1 MARQSVALAHAY
13 RLLNHGPTV
22 LVGAASGDRHNVMA
36 AAWCMPLDFEPPKI
50 AVVLDKA
57 THTREL
63 IEQSGEFAISV
74 PPRAL
79 LAATVA
85 VGNRSGRD
93 GDKFGPLGLH
103 HFTGDQIAA
112 PLIEG
117 CVAWLECRVLPEP
130 HNQSRYDLF
139 IGEVVA
145 ASADDRVFSGGRWH
159 FGPDDDALRTLHH
172 VAGGAFFVTGEPA
185 GGD

>member
-1 MARQSVALAHAY
+1 M
-13 RLLNHGPTV
+13 
-22 LVGAASGDRHNVMA
+22 
-36 AAWCMPLDFEPPKI
+36 
-50 AVVLDKA
+50 
-57 THTREL
+57 
-63 IEQSGEFAISV
+63 
-74 PPRAL
+74 
-79 LAATVA
+79 
-85 VGNRSGRD
+85 
-93 GDKFGPLGLH
+93 
-103 HFTGDQIAA
+103 
-112 PLIEG
+112 
-117 CVAWLECRVLPEP
+117 LPEP

>member
-1 MARQSVALAHAY
+1 MARQVVPLAQAY

-22 LVGAASGDRHNVMA
+22 LVGAAAGERRNVMA
-36 AAWCMPLDFEPPKI
+36 AAWCMPLDFDPPKI
-50 AVVLDKA
+50 LVVLDKA

-79 LAATVA
+79 LSATVA

-103 HFTGDQIAA
+103 RFAGDQVAA

-117 CVAWLECRVLPEP
+117 CVAWLECRVVPEP

-159 FGPDDDALRTLHH
+159 FAAGDEALRTVHH
-172 VAGGAFFVTGEPA
+172 VAGGTFFVTGESVD
-185 GGD
+185 GN